1 MSSSHAGSLCTQC
14 GLCCDGTLFGRVEL
28 LPADDVDGLKA
39 EGFRIVARSKP
50 RFLQP
55 CPALGADYTCRIY
68 AQRPQQCRAFDCAL
82 LLRVRSGEVGDA
94 TAERTIRR
102 TRKQA
107 AKVRQLLEALGD
119 RSGRLPL
126 SQRFSRLRRRIET
139 EAEVDREGSEERWEL
154 FAELT
159 LAVHELQR
167 QLRQE
172 FYPAAGDSALPA
184 E

>member
-1 MSSSHAGSLCTQC
+1 MSSPRSGSLCTQC

-28 LPADDVDGLKA
+28 LPADDLDGLKDH
-39 EGFRIVARSKP
+39 GFRIVARSKP

-55 CPALGADYTCRIY
+55 CPALGGDCTCRIY

-82 LLRVRSGEVGDA
+82 LLRVQSGEVGDA
-94 TAERTIRR
+94 AAERTIRR

-107 AKVRQLLEALGD
+107 ARVRQLMDALGD
-119 RSGRLPL
+119 RSDRLPL
-126 SQRFSRLRRRIET
+126 SRRFSQLRRRL
-139 EAEVDREGSEERWEL
+139 EAEAEGNRAGSEERWEL

-172 FYPAAGDSALPA
+172 FYPSAGDSALRGD
-184 E
+184 

>member
-1 MSSSHAGSLCTQC
+1 MPPSPTGSLCTQC

-28 LPADDVDGLKA
+28 LLADDVDGLKTQ
-39 EGFRIVARSKP
+39 GLRIVAGSKP
-50 RFLQP
+50 RFTQP
-55 CPALGADYTCRIY
+55 CPALSEDCTCRIY

-82 LLRVRSGEVGDA
+82 LLRVRSGELGVES
-94 TAERTIRR
+94 AERLIRR

-107 AKVRQLLEALGD
+107 ARVRQLLEALGD
-119 RSGRLPL
+119 RSDRLPL
-126 SQRFSRLRRRIET
+126 SQRFSRLRRRL
-139 EAEVDREGSEERWEL
+139 EAEAEGDRKESEERWEL

-172 FYPAAGDSALPA
+172 FYP
-184 E
+184 